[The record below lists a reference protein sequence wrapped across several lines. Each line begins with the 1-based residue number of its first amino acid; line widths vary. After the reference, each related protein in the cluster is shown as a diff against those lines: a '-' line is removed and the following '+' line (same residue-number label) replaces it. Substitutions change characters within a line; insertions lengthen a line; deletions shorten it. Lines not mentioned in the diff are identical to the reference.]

1 MSIDE
6 IINVL
11 YEHMEFNNLINN
23 EQVEEIIKQF
33 PECVYY
39 GQVYRCIYIVDKVIE
54 NDLWQSW
61 SKSIDSA
68 CMVASNLRG
77 GYNDG
82 SKQVILNQNA
92 IGIDLIKLLRVI
104 KQMDISEV
112 QKKTVCK
119 LLSNYRDEK
128 EILARINYT
137 YKIVE

>member
-6 IINVL
+6 IINIL

-33 PECVYY
+33 PECIYY

-92 IGIDLIKLLRVI
+92 IGIDLIKLLRII
-104 KQMDISEV
+104 KKINLSE
-112 QKKTVCK
+112 KYYKIVCR